1 MIVKVHGLGMGDSM
15 VIKTDEI
22 KTEIMNYIKTKYDN
36 NIISINSHSKPS
48 PQSNNYT
55 IKKRKNRWRHMQ
67 AQPVI

>member
-36 NIISINSHSKPS
+36 HLYKLSF
-48 PQSNNYT
+48 
-55 IKKRKNRWRHMQ
+55 
-67 AQPVI
+67 